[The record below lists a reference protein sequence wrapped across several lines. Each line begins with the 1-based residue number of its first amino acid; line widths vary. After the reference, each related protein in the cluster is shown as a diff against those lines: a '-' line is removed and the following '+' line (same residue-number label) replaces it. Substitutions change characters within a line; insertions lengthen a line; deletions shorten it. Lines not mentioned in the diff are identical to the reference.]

1 MKDAICTEKI
11 RRRKIKSQN
20 IVHKILHRQNFGSR
34 NGLSHL
40 KFYTNVIPNFNVINI
55 EKPACYL
62 RKFSPCGKYVSF
74 ITFTFIY
81 IN

>member
-20 IVHKILHRQNFGSR
+20 IVHRIMHRQNFGTGR

-40 KFYTNVIPNFNVINI
+40 KFYTNIVPNFNVSN
-55 EKPACYL
+55 L
-62 RKFSPCGKYVSF
+62 
-74 ITFTFIY
+74 IY
-81 IN
+81 I